1 MLTGSLGSVPRFLM
15 AVRPI
20 VTANK
25 QQRLIVK
32 PTSGDHSIVRAVA
45 ATPSKVE

>member
-25 QQRLIVK
+25 QQRLIVET
-32 PTSGDHSIVRAVA
+32 PSGDPSIVRAA
-45 ATPSKVE
+45 ATLSKVE